1 MSHHISKITFKIL
14 LVCLSGMT
22 LLTGYFIAISYLASV
37 KDTETAEMMKMQG
50 VIRTLALQL
59 EANTFNGQEYDH
71 DEIIAYANIKGS
83 FEKWVYNVN
92 SILNLDNG
100 ISVILIRNSDRNCE
114 IIGQAGSRKLE
125 NGSKNMIRLM
135 ESPGFGPVIYNL
147 ESTQTKSHLMYAY
160 PLSLPYTD
168 EYSGFVL
175 AEEDI
180 TEALGD
186 AKEEFLIDLAL
197 ALIALGVVGGLAHRS
212 LKNILSHEEDSNRKL
227 REYAQLA
234 EARKENLE
242 MLSFVLSKSENLILL
257 TDRYGKIAWLN
268 ESYSRKNNYSHEEI
282 KSFVGREL
290 AEISHYPR
298 IQEVIN
304 SVISTREKLEYEA
317 KSYDCNN
324 NEFWAC
330 TTVTPIL
337 DDNGE
342 VDKLLFIDTD
352 ITRMKMAEAE
362 IAKLANFTQE
372 NSRPLIRIHRDG
384 HVIYSNTPGQVI
396 LQHWKARLNER
407 ITHAHL
413 RDTISAVYESG
424 YEKIINIEQGSRIYS
439 LRFFPVKGMDYVN
452 VYGEDITELKT
463 AEKNSREKA
472 LRLEQHNLNITD
484 SMNYAR
490 RIQEAIIPGEDFI
503 RKHFKDS
510 FVISKPK
517 DIVSG
522 DFLWLYELE
531 PKNEYLLALADCTG
545 HGVPG
550 AMMSIV
556 GHSLL
561 NEIVETHGIRDPAA
575 ILQQLNVEV
584 IRSLKQ
590 KTHEDTHDGMDV
602 GIIHINVKT
611 LNITFAGAYQSL
623 YWMNGKLNV
632 IKGDRQPIGGLHHDG
647 ERTFQNQ
654 YVKIHK
660 GDCVYLA
667 SDGFADQFGGP
678 KNKKFL
684 SQRLVSLLET
694 NHKYSMQA
702 QSHLYNQTFEEWRGD
717 AEQIDDVSVLGIK
730 F

>member
-1 MSHHISKITFKIL
+1 MSHRISQITFKIL

-22 LLTGYFIAISYLASV
+22 LLTGYFIVISYYDSV

-50 VIRTLALQL
+50 VVRTLALQV
-59 EANTFNGQEYDH
+59 ESNTFHGQQANSDQKG
-71 DEIIAYANIKGS
+71 AYANIKGS
-83 FEKWVYNVN
+83 LETWVYNVN
-92 SILNLDNG
+92 SILNLQNG
-100 ISVILIRNSDRNCE
+100 ISVILIRNLDQKSE
-114 IIGQAGSRKLE
+114 IIEQTGSGKLE

-135 ESPGFGPVIYNL
+135 QNPGFGPVMYDL
-147 ESTQTKSHLMYAY
+147 ESTQTKSHLLYAY
-160 PLSLPYTD
+160 PLSLPFSND
-168 EYSGFVL
+168 YSGFVV

-180 TEALGD
+180 TAALRD
-186 AKEEFLIDLAL
+186 AREEFLIDLGL
-197 ALIALGVVGGLAHRS
+197 ALIALGFVGGLAHRS
-212 LKNILSHEEDSNRKL
+212 LRKILTHEVKSNQKL
-227 REYAQLA
+227 REYAELA

-242 MLSFVLSKSENLILL
+242 MLSFVLSKSDNLILL
-257 TDRYGKIAWLN
+257 TDRYGKIVWMN

-304 SVISTREKLEYEA
+304 SVISTKEKLEYEA
-317 KSYDCNN
+317 KSFDADN

-330 TTVTPIL
+330 TTVTPII
-337 DDNGE
+337 DDNGK
-342 VDKLLFIDTD
+342 VDKLLFIDAD

-384 HVIYSNTPGQVI
+384 HVIYSNQPGQAI
-396 LQHWKARLNER
+396 LQHWKAKLNER
-407 ITHAHL
+407 IKNANL

-424 YEKIINIEQGSRIYS
+424 SEKTINIEHGSRIYS
-439 LRFFPVKGMDYVN
+439 LRFFPVKGKDYVN
-452 VYGEDITELKT
+452 LYGEDITELKT
-463 AEKNSREKA
+463 AEKKSLEKA
-472 LRLEQHNLNITD
+472 LKLEQHNLNITD

-490 RIQEAIIPGEDFI
+490 RIQEAILPGEDFF

-510 FVISKPK
+510 FVINKPK

-531 PKNEYLLALADCTG
+531 PKVEYLLALADCTG

-550 AMMSIV
+550 AMMSII

-561 NEIVETHGIRDPAA
+561 NEIVETHGMRDPAT
-575 ILQQLNVEV
+575 ILQHLNVEV

-590 KTHEDTHDGMDV
+590 KTQEDTNDGMDV
-602 GIIHINVKT
+602 GIIHVNMNT
-611 LNITFAGAYQSL
+611 LKITFAGAYQSL

-632 IKGDRQPIGGLHHDG
+632 VKGDRQPIGGLHHDG
-647 ERTFQNQ
+647 DRIFQNHF
-654 YVKIHK
+654 VNINK
-660 GDCVYLA
+660 GDCIYLA

-678 KNKKFL
+678 QNKKFL
-684 SQRLVSLLET
+684 SHRLVNLLET

-702 QSHLYNQTFEEWRGD
+702 QSHLYDQTFEEWRGGT
-717 AEQIDDVSVLGIK
+717 EQIDDVSVLGIK